1 MREPISR
8 DSASPRELAEA
19 TRRLDRA
26 LQQLATACTA
36 KLGAPAVA
44 PDGAAVAALER
55 DRARLAAE
63 LEAARAREGELE
75 AAAAAASQALGRAAV
90 EVRAALE
97 AGGTGEPE
105 MGDPEIGDGEL
116 GEGAPPKSEA
126 SEREAEGEAASK
138 PGGDGLNE
146 EAA

>member
-8 DSASPRELAEA
+8 DTASPRELAEA

-26 LQQLATACTA
+26 LARLDAACV
-36 KLGAPAVA
+36 AVA
-44 PDGAAVAALER
+44 GRPAAASADDALGALER

-63 LEAARAREGELE
+63 LEAARARGSELE
-75 AAAAAASQALGRAAV
+75 SAAAAASQALGRAAA

-97 AGGTGEPE
+97 DGEPVNSE
-105 MGDPEIGDGEL
+105 ISDPDLADRDLGGGDLGDGETIE
-116 GEGAPPKSEA
+116 GEA
-126 SEREAEGEAASK
+126 EAASK
-138 PGGDGLNE
+138 SAGDGLNE